1 MNRTASRFFPI
12 FSLLFALLVVWQP
25 VRAMDPNMDPNR
37 VIHQEDG
44 QNITQGDIN
53 AFRAGK
59 IDTSRFFALRPVFA
73 KYKSILNYVDYG
85 TYQKQTPQKLN
96 EFADFFLAEFAK
108 KKAVTQPSSSS
119 NSSAAPVAPV
129 IASPII
135 YKDNEIIITQK
146 DRDDF
151 ADQTLSEDRFNEI
164 LPTLSDLTRYK
175 PTDFWYIGDLTYQ
188 QYKDKWGDQWKIQ
201 QAVYDIGVTIRS
213 LEKATW
219 YKTVTRNHPKHQE
232 RARAKKTAQVVA
244 QPATNTA
251 TGGATTSTST
261 NAAQAVPK
269 ALFQDKKITITRRDL
284 DAFKN
289 GTMMQKRFEK
299 LAPKLAEYNSELDG
313 MTYFDYKDMV
323 EQEQERCSDI
333 IDNLSETLNALA
345 TEQAEI
351 KREEEAQK
359 ARKINLITQA
369 DIDAFEYNELT
380 EKRFDELKAILQS
393 EGMDAPL
400 SYQDY
405 VKSGSLFRLVMSF
418 GKATLYDRATISK
431 ALMDDGPMLRTQMT
445 QMLVMGLNMQG
456 AQLSIPAKRA
466 TTLGALWAAGCGVA
480 KLAIEGIGRGSAL
493 LLSGVATVVTRENHV
508 SKTLQLWEQQAAQE
522 EVRKKAEAAQEEV
535 RKKAEAAEEKKLND
549 IMARAD
555 RILEK
560 YTDEYIDGLI
570 DRAVISTMD
579 QAKKQKIKEQNCMI
593 AGGLMP
599 EQIDLTQLGMNIRMD
614 IGKDMPYPI
623 ALYKKDLVY
632 GAGFATK
639 ACIAY
644 WTISQISK
652 YRADY
657 IYKQVLEHTD
667 EFITLLKELHTSTHA
682 EAPQQKSTRTWKQ
695 YGIDKISGKNN
706 DSDQLYNLKQHIDT
720 HHSYIGYNPMKFPLL
735 GHLAILLFSKAG
747 IAHAYDKLIIHD
759 DTYAESRSAY
769 YKDEDGNLRRLPG
782 MYSPISVTQ
791 AAQSLSLSG
800 LWSTAVGKIPPT
812 VRSAIPVPL
821 SKREIIEKLEPQT
834 PEKIRTF
841 LKSETASH
849 LGLFALSVFEIKFMN
864 DLYHARWNQWVLKHQ
879 EYLIDLLERYQKAR
893 ALPQDDET
901 RTLLEEEILLS
912 IKEGNA
918 LSGINRA
925 TVWRGIARTAFN
937 KVTFAFTAPI
947 IAYAVWNNKEIL
959 GQLGLQATKKMGEY
973 LRMGVQMA
981 PLAAMLCAQGAAYAW
996 NNPADV
1002 AQGIVIAPLY
1012 AARMAGM
1019 VAFEVAKVAAVAAGG
1034 AVIITG
1040 ATIAQNEKVQKYAT
1054 MAVEKGATCLEVGKY
1069 VASSSMKLARKIAR
1083 KLNFKR

>member
-1 MNRTASRFFPI
+1 MNRILSRFFPI
-12 FSLLFALLVVWQP
+12 FSLLFTLSVIWQP
-25 VRAMDPNMDPNR
+25 VWAMDQSD
-37 VIHQEDG
+37 VI
-44 QNITQGDIN
+44 
-53 AFRAGK
+53 
-59 IDTSRFFALRPVFA
+59 
-73 KYKSILNYVDYG
+73 
-85 TYQKQTPQKLN
+85 YQDK
-96 EFADFFLAEFAK
+96 
-108 KKAVTQPSSSS
+108 
-119 NSSAAPVAPV
+119 
-129 IASPII
+129 
-135 YKDNEIIITQK
+135 EIIITQQ
-146 DRDDF
+146 DLNQF
-151 ADQTLSEDRFNEI
+151 ANQTLSEDRFNEI
-164 LPTLSDLTRYK
+164 LPTLTDLAGHE
-175 PTDFWYIGDLTYQ
+175 PTEHWYIGNLTYQ
-188 QYKDKWGDQWKIQ
+188 QYTTEWNSDWRVR
-201 QAVYDIGVTIRS
+201 QATYDINAKIRS

-219 YKTVTRNHPKHQE
+219 FKTVPRKHPQHQE
-232 RARAKKTAQVVA
+232 RARAKKATLPAK
-244 QPATNTA
+244 PATTNA
-251 TGGATTSTST
+251 TGRATTSTST
-261 NAAQAVPK
+261 SAAPAAPQ
-269 ALFQDKKITITRRDL
+269 ALFQDKNITITHRDL

-289 GTMMQKRFEK
+289 GTMTKKRFEK
-299 LAPKLAEYNSELDG
+299 LAPYLAEHAPELDG
-313 MTYFDYKDMV
+313 MTYLDYKDMA
-323 EQEQERCSDI
+323 EQEQEKCSDM

-369 DIDAFEYNELT
+369 DIDAFEYNELP
-380 EKRFDELKAILQS
+380 EKRFNELKEILQS
-393 EGMDAPL
+393 EGMNAPL

-405 VKSGSLFRLVMSF
+405 VKSGSLFRLVISF

-431 ALMDDGPMLRTQMT
+431 AVMDDGPSIGLYMLRTNMT
-445 QMLVMGLNMQG
+445 KMLVMGLNMQG
-456 AQLSIPAKRA
+456 ARLSMPAKRA

-508 SKTLQLWEQQAAQE
+508 SKTLQLWEQLAAE
-522 EVRKKAEAAQEEV
+522 EKIRKEEEAAQ
-535 RKKAEAAEEKKLND
+535 EKKLND

-555 RILEK
+555 RIVEK

-570 DRAVISTMD
+570 DRANPQKVIGAID
-579 QAKKQKIKEQNCMI
+579 QTKKQKIKEQNCMI

-599 EQIDLTQLGMNIRMD
+599 ERIDITELGMDIHMD

-657 IYKQVLEHTD
+657 IYKKVLEHTD
-667 EFITLLKELHTSTHA
+667 EFITLLKELHSSTNA
-682 EAPQQKSTRTWKQ
+682 EAPQQKTTRTWKQ
-695 YGIDKISGKNN
+695 YALDKISGKNN

-769 YKDEDGNLRRLPG
+769 YKDAEGNLRRLPG
-782 MYSPISVTQ
+782 MYAPISVTH

-800 LWSTAVGKIPPT
+800 LWSTAVDKIPPT

-849 LGLFALSVFEIKFMN
+849 IGLFALSVFEIKFMN
-864 DLYHARWNQWVLKHQ
+864 DLYHARWHQWVLKHQ

-893 ALPQDDET
+893 TLPQDDET

-925 TVWRGIARTAFN
+925 TVWRSIARTALN

-947 IAYAVWNNKEIL
+947 IAYAVWNNKQLL
-959 GQLGLQATKKMGEY
+959 GQLGLHATKQVGEY
-973 LRMGVQMA
+973 LSMGVQMA

-996 NNPADV
+996 DNPRDV

-1012 AARMAGM
+1012 AAYIAG
-1019 VAFEVAKVAAVAAGG
+1019 EVAVVAAKGAAIAAGG

-1040 ATIAQNEKVQKYAT
+1040 ATIAQNEKVQKYGT
-1054 MAVEKGATCLEVGKY
+1054 MALEKGATCLEVGKY
-1069 VASSSMKLARKIAR
+1069 VARSSIKLARKIAR